1 MSKYIVR
8 RFVFMEKKNNKSLR
22 AWEIAALMAL
32 SLFLCAGTWA
42 QARQQSIS
50 SALVRLHVIA
60 VSDDEE
66 GEADECDTT
75 PGQAQRKSARMMTT
89 NPKMCKYL
97 SFETFMM
104 FFFLIWRTKL

>member
-1 MSKYIVR
+1 MGCGMLRKRPVPRSEEEEAAAGEGLAEGMLQRTMSEVVR
-8 RFVFMEKKNNKSLR
+8 
-22 AWEIAALMAL
+22 
-32 SLFLCAGTWA
+32 
-42 QARQQSIS
+42 
-50 SALVRLHVIA
+50 

-75 PGQAQRKSARMMTT
+75 PGQAQRKRARMMTT

-104 FFFLIWRTKL
+104 FFF

>member
-1 MSKYIVR
+1 MPAGGMVERTMLEGVR
-8 RFVFMEKKNNKSLR
+8 VS
-22 AWEIAALMAL
+22 WW
-32 SLFLCAGTWA
+32 GT
-42 QARQQSIS
+42 
-50 SALVRLHVIA
+50 

-75 PGQAQRKSARMMTT
+75 PGQAQRKRARMMTT

-104 FFFLIWRTKL
+104 FFY